1 MPTKS
6 DTKNHILDVAEKHF
20 ARDGFAGTS
29 LRAIIKD
36 AKVNVAAIAYHFGTK
51 EELYEAVTE
60 RFAAP
65 VVVEQL
71 KRLENSLSMD
81 DASIEDVLFA
91 FYEPP
96 LNLIKKLGKKGE
108 TLSTFLGRA
117 QTEPEP
123 VYSLVDRHYAACRNK
138 FIEAIER
145 FVPGLTEADYQWR
158 FEFML
163 SLIVCF
169 LTRHKPV
176 RARYSKDTDWNP
188 ADVTSTLIG
197 FCLPG
202 ITGSPSKS
210 GINP

>member
-1 MPTKS
+1 MSTKA

-29 LRAIIKD
+29 LRAIIKES
-36 AKVNVAAIAYHFGTK
+36 KVNVAAIAYHFGNK
-51 EELYEAVTE
+51 EDLYKAVTE
-60 RFAAP
+60 RFAMP

-71 KRLENSLSMD
+71 KRLRSVNANDSSTL
-81 DASIEDVLFA
+81 EDVLAA

-96 LNLIKKLGKKGE
+96 LKLIKKMGKKGE
-108 TLSTFLGRA
+108 TLSMFLGRA

-123 VYSLVDRHYAACRNK
+123 VYSLVDSHYAACRDE
-138 FIEAIER
+138 FIEAIKR
-145 FVPGLTEADYQWR
+145 FVPDLSEAEYQWR

-176 RARYSKDTDWNP
+176 KARYSKELEWSP
-188 ADVTSTLIG
+188 EDVSATLSS
-197 FCLPG
+197 FCLAG
-202 ITGSPSKS
+202 MRAMKVKV
-210 GINP
+210 

>member
-1 MPTKS
+1 MSTKS
-6 DTKNHILDVAEKHF
+6 DTKTQILDIAEKHF

-36 AKVNVAAIAYHFGTK
+36 AGVNVAAIAYHFGTK
-51 EELYEAVTE
+51 EELYQAVTE

-71 KRLENSLSMD
+71 KRLNVELKRESTTL
-81 DASIEDVLFA
+81 EDVLRA

-96 LNLIKKLGKKGE
+96 LILIKKMGKKGD
-108 TLSTFLGRA
+108 TLSMFLGRA
-117 QTEPEP
+117 HTEPEP
-123 VYSLVDRHYAACRNK
+123 VYSLIDGHYAACRNQ
-138 FIEAIER
+138 FIDAFRR
-145 FVPGLTEADYQWR
+145 FVPDLTEAEYQWR

-176 RARYSKDTDWNP
+176 RMRYTNETDWKP
-188 ADVTSTLIG
+188 EDVTLSLID
-197 FCLPG
+197 FCVKG
-202 ITGSPSKS
+202 ISKEHS
-210 GINP
+210 